1 MALYYRGNVATE
13 AMNLTTK
20 DTKSTKEI
28 RIIISDEVL
37 AKEQERGFAVS
48 GMYRKRLRY
57 FVDGM
62 ALGSEGFI
70 RQQIKQVRD
79 RGEYLRRKN
88 PIRQLKGVH
97 LTLREQRR
105 HAVGF

>member
-1 MALYYRGNVATE
+1 
-13 AMNLTTK
+13 
-20 DTKSTKEI
+20 
-28 RIIISDEVL
+28 
-37 AKEQERGFAVS
+37 
-48 GMYRKRLRY
+48 
-57 FVDGM
+57 
-62 ALGSEGFI
+62 LGSEGFI

-88 PIRQLKGVH
+88 PIKQLKGVH